1 MKRNHLFDVY
11 RVIAALL
18 IVYLHCSVPGV
29 IGEIIGIYTILGVLF
44 FFAITGYFL
53 ADSEKTD
60 GKQIRKLGLMFLG
73 TSLFYLV
80 WNIAKEIYYS
90 YRYNVENIVRIIK
103 QYLGYIFSKESLK
116 KLIIYNETH
125 IAGHTWFIMAMLYS
139 ILLFFL
145 LKKMIRDRKKRY
157 CIFLIIAIVL
167 NTGCAVL
174 GAYAPIFI
182 GHNVA
187 CTKVRNYF
195 FMGLPM
201 LLFGYCIGQKKS
213 AIKENI
219 TPYHSVLFL
228 CLGLVIMLLEH
239 FTLKHFQLLGILGY
253 YLGAYLV
260 IYASFCLAIL
270 KQDTFKEN
278 RISGIGRKYSMWIY
292 LIHVWVLEFLTM
304 IWPENHNMKKLFSFI
319 GFIVVFGC
327 SLLIAVGIEK
337 AIRCLKTKKE

>member
-44 FFAITGYFL
+44 FFAVTGYFL
-53 ADSEKTD
+53 ADSEKSG
-60 GKQIRKLGLMFLG
+60 GKQIKKLGLMFLG

-90 YRYNVENIVRIIK
+90 YQYNVENVVRIIK

-116 KLIIYNETH
+116 KFVVYNETH

-139 ILLFFL
+139 ILIFFL
-145 LKKMIRDRKKRY
+145 LKKLIKDGKKRY
-157 CIFLIIAIVL
+157 YAFLIIAVVL
-167 NTGCAVL
+167 NTSCAVL

-201 LLFGYCIGQKKS
+201 LLFGYCIGQKKT
-213 AIKENI
+213 AIKENMP
-219 TPYHSVLFL
+219 PYRSVLFL
-228 CLGLVIMLLEH
+228 CLGLVVMLLEH
-239 FTLKHFQLLGILGY
+239 FMLKHFGLLGMLGY

-260 IYASFCLAIL
+260 VFASFCLAIL
-270 KQDTFKEN
+270 KGDTFKEN
-278 RISGIGRKYSMWIY
+278 WISGIGKKYSMWIY
-292 LIHVWVLEFLTM
+292 LIHVWVLEFLSM
-304 IWPENHNMKKLFSFI
+304 IWPENPNMKKLFSYI
-319 GFIVVFGC
+319 GFVVVFVC
-327 SLLIAVGIEK
+327 SLLLAVGIEK
-337 AIRCLKTKKE
+337 VIWCLKKKKE